1 VDAEPSSSES
11 EFFSTVGVS
20 RCELPARTLLRR
32 WLAQLATEVI
42 EELRGASGREWW
54 RAASATSGDGAATT
68 KSRRQMRRSRAADA
82 KFDARAWAARP
93 PVRQCG
99 RTAQ

>member
-1 VDAEPSSSES
+1 MSRGTGENAAWSSDVVDAEPSSSES

-54 RAASATSGDGAATT
+54 RAASD
-68 KSRRQMRRSRAADA
+68 DE
-82 KFDARAWAARP
+82 W
-93 PVRQCG
+93 
-99 RTAQ
+99 